1 LIEILLYG
9 ERMVKFVDLN
19 TDAGESYGRWV
30 LVDEDQLFKYVTSA
44 NIACGFHAGDPVS
57 IWRSIRLAKSLGV
70 SVGAHPGFPD
80 LMGFGRREMVLS
92 IEELKSY
99 VIYQLGA
106 LDAFLKV
113 EGMRM
118 QHVKAHGAL
127 YNMAWVREDYA
138 RALAEAVHS
147 FNPRLVVVA
156 PYGSASARVAEEL
169 GLKVAY
175 EAFIDRGYTSDG
187 RLAPRGTPGALIT
200 DIGKILERVLSIVDK
215 GVVLSVDGKP
225 VEVRAHTLCIHGDS
239 PGAIEIARAVN
250 QKLRELGVELRPI
263 AEVV

>member
-1 LIEILLYG
+1 MAKII
-9 ERMVKFVDLN
+9 DLN

-30 LVDEDQLFKYVTSA
+30 LVDEGQLFRYVTSA

-92 IEELKSY
+92 TEELKSY

-106 LDAFLKV
+106 LDAFLRV

-147 FNPRLVVVA
+147 FNSRLVVVA
-156 PYGSASARVAEEL
+156 PYGSASAKAAEEL

-200 DIGKILERVLSIVDK
+200 DIEKILERVLSIVDK
-215 GVVLSVDGKP
+215 GVVVSVDGKP

>member
-1 LIEILLYG
+1 
-9 ERMVKFVDLN
+9 MPKAVDLN
-19 TDAGESYGRWV
+19 TDAGESFGRGV
-30 LVDEDQLFKYVTSA
+30 LVDEGQLFRYVTSA

-57 IWRSIRLAKSLGV
+57 IWRSVRTAKSLGV
-70 SVGAHPGFPD
+70 AVGAHPGFPD
-80 LMGFGRREMVLS
+80 LMGFGRREMSLAP
-92 IEELKSY
+92 EELRSY

-106 LDAFLKV
+106 LESFLRV

-127 YNMAWVREDYA
+127 YNMAWVRGDYA

-147 FNPRLVVVA
+147 YDPKLILVA
-156 PYGSASARVAEEL
+156 PYGSAMARAAEEL
-169 GLKVAY
+169 GLRVAF
-175 EAFIDRGYTSDG
+175 EGFIDRGYTSDG

-200 DIGKILERVLSIVDK
+200 DIDRVLERVVSIVDK
-215 GVVLSVDGKP
+215 GVVISVDGRP

-250 QKLRELGVELRPI
+250 QKLREIGVELKPLSL
-263 AEVV
+263 VV